1 MLSGILAFLGALPG
15 LGTAITTITTKL
27 FDAKVRLEMAR
38 TGAERDVAIA
48 AIQAQTIQTQAV
60 AASPI
65 LSWLV
70 VGFAIPV
77 AAFEWKVVIYDTM
90 LGLGSTPAIHG
101 DVGAWM
107 GTVIAWLFGS
117 ATALAAG
124 RVLTAWR
131 K

>member
-1 MLSGILAFLGALPG
+1 MFAFLAALPG
-15 LGTAITTITTKL
+15 LGSVISGLITRVY
-27 FDAKVRLEMAR
+27 DAKVRLEMAR
-38 TGAERDVAIA
+38 TGAERDVAVAAIA
-48 AIQAQTIQTQAV
+48 AQSAQVSAIAS
-60 AASPI
+60 SPI

-77 AAFEWKVVIYDTM
+77 AAFEWKVVIWDTM

-101 DVGAWM
+101 DVAVWM
-107 GTVIAWLFGS
+107 GTIIGWLFGS

>member
-1 MLSGILAFLGALPG
+1 MWAFLSALPG
-15 LGTAITTITTKL
+15 LGSVISDVIARVY
-27 FDAKVRLEMAR
+27 DAKVRLEMAR
-38 TGAERDVAIA
+38 TGAERDVAVA
-48 AIQAQTIQTQAV
+48 AIQAQSVQTQAI
-60 AASPI
+60 ASSPI

-77 AAFEWKVVIYDTM
+77 AAFEWKVVIWDTM

-107 GTVIAWLFGS
+107 GTIIGWLFGS